1 MRYHNYAH
9 SSQILASMRYTPV
22 GFCTCSLEPVD
33 FAVLSVYCVHVYHRE
48 LAPLLTWPE
57 TLYDLHSHYHQYH
70 ICTKKKVI
78 IKETKRQQRKWRIT
92 RILLTE
98 LWIASPG
105 SSVTCLSQ
113 RWEKRVRKTVSR
125 ALYHSIISNC
135 SIPAPIFLCFVILY
149 WNTTNRQV
157 HSTTHRDV
165 PSFDICTILFCYFF
179 LTSCLLLKRFS
190 WILPPKDTSQLKL
203 QSAFKSS

>member
-1 MRYHNYAH
+1 M
-9 SSQILASMRYTPV
+9 
-22 GFCTCSLEPVD
+22 
-33 FAVLSVYCVHVYHRE
+33 LSVYCVHVYHRE
-48 LAPLLTWPE
+48 LAPPLTWQE

-70 ICTKKKVI
+70 ICTKKRVI
-78 IKETKRQQRKWRIT
+78 IKQTKEQQKLSIT
-92 RILLTE
+92 RILLSE
-98 LWIASPG
+98 SWIASPG
-105 SSVTCLSQ
+105 SSVTCLSE

-125 ALYHSIISNC
+125 ALYYSIISNC

-165 PSFDICTILFCYFF
+165 PSFDTCTILFCYFF